1 MRWFLALFLTAVTTP
16 LAADPI
22 TIAVTALAA
31 AASTGAAVAAGTV
44 VATWAA
50 AAYAFSI
57 TFVATLAL
65 GYLASALAPKPPGMG
80 SAATGGYEVAGIGP
94 AQHHAIIYGTSKCGG
109 VIVYKEATDNNKYLH
124 IVVAIAGHEVEE
136 ITSIYLNDEVL
147 TLDGSGDSTSPD
159 KYDGFVRV
167 IKHLGADD
175 QVADAA
181 LISASAGKWTAD
193 HRLQGIA
200 YVYIRLEFNADAFP
214 NGEPAISFL
223 VKGKKIYNPNTSAT
237 AWSDNAALCLRD
249 YLTSVNGLN
258 ASDSEIDD
266 TLFAAAAN
274 VCDET
279 VTLAAGGTEKRYTAN
294 GSFTTADTPR
304 GLIDNLLTSLA
315 GTIWNAQGKW
325 RLKAAAYTTPLVAF
339 TEDDLRSSIKIS
351 TRHSRRNNF
360 NTVKGIF
367 RGAETNFTP
376 SDYPQVTSTAFKTID
391 GGDESTIDFNLP
403 FTNTSTTAQR
413 IAKIALYRNRE
424 QLSVSATFGLRAFQ
438 VQVGDLVKLTNTRA
452 GWSEKIFEVNNW
464 TFKPET
470 DQTMTVTMDLREI
483 SSAVFDWDAEESAFE
498 ANNTTLADPFDV
510 PAIGVVAA
518 SDARIINEHLIN
530 VISVTT
536 STSSPERVDQTEVQ
550 FKKSS
555 DSSWRSAGFGEIG
568 ITEIIDVEDDT
579 FDCRARAINTF
590 GIKGPWVQRLN
601 FVVENLS
608 APPADVTDFSFNV
621 SSAGILLEW
630 EAVPDLDLSFYRIR
644 HSFVESGAT
653 YGSSITAVEKVARP
667 ANSVIVP
674 PTSGTYLIKA
684 YDKSGNQS
692 EAAAT
697 VIIRAEDL
705 DTYGTTQR
713 LTEHT
718 GFSGT
723 KSGCSVADNRLRIT
737 DPASQPST
745 ATYTFSTHID
755 AGAVRVCKVA
765 MEIENLRLDTAST
778 VTIDTLTGNFDS
790 LPGLFDDITGGTNFT
805 DTNVIQYVS
814 TTATD
819 PAGSPSWSAYKRFK
833 AGDFS
838 GRGFRFKIDLVSTSD
853 GVTPA
858 LAQVAATVRY

>member
-1 MRWFLALFLTAVTTP
+1 MRWFLALFLTVVTTP

-80 SAATGGYEVAGIGP
+80 SAVTGGYEVAGIGP

-214 NGEPAISFL
+214 NGEPALSFL

-249 YLTSVNGLN
+249 YLTSANGLN
-258 ASDSEIDD
+258 ANASEIDD
-266 TLFAAAAN
+266 
-274 VCDET
+274 T

-464 TFKPET
+464 TFKPEA
-470 DQTMTVTMDLREI
+470 DQTLTVTMDLREI

-510 PAIGVVAA
+510 PAIGVVVA

-530 VISVTT
+530 VIS
-536 STSSPERVDQTEVQ
+536 SRRPQ
-550 FKKSS
+550 
-555 DSSWRSAGFGEIG
+555 
-568 ITEIIDVEDDT
+568 
-579 FDCRARAINTF
+579 
-590 GIKGPWVQRLN
+590 
-601 FVVENLS
+601 
-608 APPADVTDFSFNV
+608 
-621 SSAGILLEW
+621 
-630 EAVPDLDLSFYRIR
+630 
-644 HSFVESGAT
+644 
-653 YGSSITAVEKVARP
+653 TAVGG
-667 ANSVIVP
+667 P
-674 PTSGTYLIKA
+674 PGSERLASLRSSMSRTTHLI
-684 YDKSGNQS
+684 
-692 EAAAT
+692 
-697 VIIRAEDL
+697 AEL
-705 DTYGTTQR
+705 EPSIH
-713 LTEHT
+713 L
-718 GFSGT
+718 
-723 KSGCSVADNRLRIT
+723 
-737 DPASQPST
+737 AS
-745 ATYTFSTHID
+745 
-755 AGAVRVCKVA
+755 K
-765 MEIENLRLDTAST
+765 
-778 VTIDTLTGNFDS
+778 
-790 LPGLFDDITGGTNFT
+790 
-805 DTNVIQYVS
+805 
-814 TTATD
+814 
-819 PAGSPSWSAYKRFK
+819 
-833 AGDFS
+833 
-838 GRGFRFKIDLVSTSD
+838 GRGSR
-853 GVTPA
+853 G
-858 LAQVAATVRY
+858 